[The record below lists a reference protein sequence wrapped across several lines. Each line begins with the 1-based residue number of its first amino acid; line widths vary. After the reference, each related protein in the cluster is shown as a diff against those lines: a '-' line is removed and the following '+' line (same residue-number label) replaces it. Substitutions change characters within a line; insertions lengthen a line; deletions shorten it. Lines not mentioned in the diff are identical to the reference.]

1 MAAANQFKLDA
12 LSAIIGLGNVL
23 RLHTGDPGTTGA
35 NEVTGGSY
43 SRKTFV
49 WGAPAIVSGGTDN
62 GKAKAFGATTTMN
75 IPGGVAVTHYSVG
88 KADGTFLY
96 GKPLEP
102 GTTLTADGAVDVTP
116 THTYDLT

>member
-12 LSAIIGLGNVL
+12 LSALIALGNVL
-23 RLHTGDPGTTGA
+23 RLHTADPGTTGA
-35 NEVTGGSY
+35 NEVTGGAY
-43 SRKTFV
+43 GRKTFA
-49 WGAPAIVSGGTDN
+49 WGTPAIVSGGTDN
-62 GKAKAFGATTTMN
+62 GKAKALGATTTMN

-96 GKPLEP
+96 GKPLDP
-102 GTTLTADGAVDVTP
+102 GVTLTADGAVDVTP